1 MANFKVAAL
10 VFLILISLTGCS
22 EKNEEIEKQEVEP
35 SFSFEQKEQ
44 EFTVVNYLPAMEEFI
59 KAAEENPD
67 NKDELYKK
75 IVHGSLRDH
84 GLGYSI
90 LEEWIFA
97 VPFDLAKLEASVTEL
112 TEQKEQYEEAIKE
125 ALVLS
130 ADLLP
135 GENKTIH
142 VFPALPE
149 FARSMEEVDYVAGF
163 VWEKG
168 DMVLLLDPRF
178 NEDSLKQTVAHEY
191 HHMVY
196 EEKQNNVLFTV
207 AERTVMEGKADVFA
221 KIIYPDQIPPWASF
235 SSEYEKAN
243 AIENFKA
250 FNQSADPEIII
261 EFHNGNPVKQI
272 PQWAHYKIGNDMVQT
287 YLSEH
292 PEMSIPEWTA
302 LETEA
307 FLKNSGYQDA
317 EQ

>member
-59 KAAEENPD
+59 KAAEADPD

-97 VPFDLAKLEASVTEL
+97 VPFDLAKLEAAVAEL
-112 TEQKEQYEEAIKE
+112 AEQKEQYEAAIKE
-125 ALVLS
+125 ALVSS
-130 ADLLP
+130 AELLP

-142 VFPALPE
+142 VFPSLPE
-149 FARSMEEVDYVAGF
+149 FARSMEEVDYVTGF

-178 NEDSLKQTVAHEY
+178 DEDSLRQTVAHEY

-196 EEKQNNVLFTV
+196 EEMQKNLLFTV

-221 KIIYPDQIPPWASF
+221 KMIYPEASPKWANF
-235 SSEYEKAN
+235 SSESEKAH
-243 AIENFKA
+243 AVENFKA
-250 FNQSADPEIII
+250 FNQSADPEIIM
-261 EFHNGNPVKQI
+261 EFHNGNPAKQI